1 MGDSSISAVKSGV
14 KRLAS
19 LDAMRGFAILSMI
32 PLHVLVFGTL
42 WAGGGEWSV
51 TSGEGPPL
59 FVVELQKPL
68 ATGLIIFF
76 FVTGMSLVFS
86 MAKRRESQNLLRMER
101 HVVFRY
107 GLYVVAGVTF
117 EAVMWLLLTQGELNL
132 LSLLPAIFAG
142 ATFSGPIIGIGLTAI
157 VAFPLIYYLSPKRL
171 VILAAVLAL
180 SVGFTL
186 YYVLLPAT
194 TSLPEVSVLNPLI
207 IEGWSILKS
216 LPIMLVGASVGKLVL
231 SGADMKRTFILV
243 GSAITIVYT
252 VVPTLYGSKMLHLA
266 VAIWAYPH
274 AILFTVASALW
285 LFGLFRVLEARNH
298 TLTAARVLGRSPLLV
313 YYGHWLLFFGLFI
326 IIGSQNLSL
335 SVLLAL
341 SIIGVAIIWP
351 LTYLYSRRRWGNP
364 STW

>member
-1 MGDSSISAVKSGV
+1 MGDTSVSALKSGV

-19 LDAMRGFAILSMI
+19 LDAMRGFSILSMI

-59 FVVELQKPL
+59 LVVELSKPL

-86 MAKRRESQNLLRMER
+86 MAKRRERQSFLGMER

-107 GLYVVAGVTF
+107 GLYVVAGMVF
-117 EAVMWLLLTQGELNL
+117 EAVMWLLLSGGELDL
-132 LSLLPAIFAG
+132 LNLLPAIFAG

-157 VAFPLIYYLSPKRL
+157 VAFPLVYYLSPKK
-171 VILAAVLAL
+171 LAL
-180 SVGFTL
+180 LASAVALIVGLAL
-186 YYVLLPAT
+186 YYVLLPVT
-194 TSLPEVSVLNPLI
+194 SSLPEVSVLNPLI
-207 IEGWSILKS
+207 IEGWSVLKS

-231 SGADMKRTFILV
+231 DGADMKRTFILV
-243 GSAITIVYT
+243 GGAIAMVYM
-252 VVPTLYGSKMLHLA
+252 VVPTLYGSQMLHLA

-274 AILFTVASALW
+274 AILFTVASAFCM
-285 LFGLFRVLEARNH
+285 FGLFRVLEARNR
-298 TLTAARVLGRSPLLV
+298 TLAALRVLGRSPLLV

-326 IIGSQNLSL
+326 MIGSQNLSL
-335 SVLLAL
+335 GVLLAL

-351 LTYLYSRRRWGNP
+351 LTYLYSRRRWGSP